1 MEARQIIIR
10 PVITERSFDMQEYNR
25 FTFEVAKTA
34 SKIEIAKAVEEI
46 FDVKVL
52 KVNTVNVKSKKQRT
66 AQHRG
71 QDSHLE
77 EGHRNAGRGRHH
89 RAVRQR
95 QGRSNGSKSPIVQ
108 WGIRCRREFPIRR
121 CPAAW

>member
-34 SKIEIAKAVEEI
+34 SKIEIVKAVEEI

-52 KVNTVNVKSKKQRT
+52 KVNTVNVKSKKKRMRNIEGKTRT
-66 AQHRG
+66 WKKAIVTLAEG
-71 QDSHLE
+71 DTIELFANQD
-77 EGHRNAGRGRHH
+77 
-89 RAVRQR
+89 
-95 QGRSNGSKSPIVQ
+95 
-108 WGIRCRREFPIRR
+108 
-121 CPAAW
+121 

>member
-52 KVNTVNVKSKKQRT
+52 KVNTVNVKSKKKRMRNIEGRT
-66 AQHRG
+66 RTWKKAIVTLAEG
-71 QDSHLE
+71 DTIELFANQD
-77 EGHRNAGRGRHH
+77 
-89 RAVRQR
+89 
-95 QGRSNGSKSPIVQ
+95 
-108 WGIRCRREFPIRR
+108 
-121 CPAAW
+121 

>member
-10 PVITERSFDMQEYNR
+10 PVITERSFYMQEYNR

-52 KVNTVNVKSKKQRT
+52 RVNTVNVKSKKKRMRNIEGKTRT
-66 AQHRG
+66 WKKAIVTLAEG
-71 QDSHLE
+71 DTIELFANQD
-77 EGHRNAGRGRHH
+77 
-89 RAVRQR
+89 
-95 QGRSNGSKSPIVQ
+95 
-108 WGIRCRREFPIRR
+108 
-121 CPAAW
+121 

>member
-34 SKIEIAKAVEEI
+34 IKIEIDKAVEEI

-52 KVNTVNVKSKKQRT
+52 KVNTVNIKSKKKRMRNIEGKTRT
-66 AQHRG
+66 WKKAIVTLAEG
-71 QDSHLE
+71 DTIELFANQD
-77 EGHRNAGRGRHH
+77 
-89 RAVRQR
+89 
-95 QGRSNGSKSPIVQ
+95 
-108 WGIRCRREFPIRR
+108 
-121 CPAAW
+121 

>member
-34 SKIEIAKAVEEI
+34 SKIEIAKAVEKI

-52 KVNTVNVKSKKQRT
+52 KVNTVNVKSKKKRMRNIECKTRT
-66 AQHRG
+66 WKKAIVTLAEG
-71 QDSHLE
+71 DTIELFANQD
-77 EGHRNAGRGRHH
+77 
-89 RAVRQR
+89 
-95 QGRSNGSKSPIVQ
+95 
-108 WGIRCRREFPIRR
+108 
-121 CPAAW
+121 

>member
-25 FTFEVAKTA
+25 FTFEVAKTT

-52 KVNTVNVKSKKQRT
+52 KVNTVNVKSKKKRMRNIEGKTRT
-66 AQHRG
+66 WKKAIVTLAEG
-71 QDSHLE
+71 DTIELFANQD
-77 EGHRNAGRGRHH
+77 
-89 RAVRQR
+89 
-95 QGRSNGSKSPIVQ
+95 
-108 WGIRCRREFPIRR
+108 
-121 CPAAW
+121 

>member
-1 MEARQIIIR
+1 MGARQIIIR

-52 KVNTVNVKSKKQRT
+52 KVNTVNVKSKKKRMRNIEGKTRT
-66 AQHRG
+66 WKKAIVTLAEG
-71 QDSHLE
+71 DTIELFANQD
-77 EGHRNAGRGRHH
+77 
-89 RAVRQR
+89 
-95 QGRSNGSKSPIVQ
+95 
-108 WGIRCRREFPIRR
+108 
-121 CPAAW
+121 

>member
-52 KVNTVNVKSKKQRT
+52 KVNTVNVKSKKKRMRNIEGKTRT
-66 AQHRG
+66 WKKAIVT
-71 QDSHLE
+71 LA
-77 EGHRNAGRGRHH
+77 EGDTIEVFGNQA
-89 RAVRQR
+89 
-95 QGRSNGSKSPIVQ
+95 
-108 WGIRCRREFPIRR
+108 
-121 CPAAW
+121 

>member
-10 PVITERSFDMQEYNR
+10 PVINERSFDMQESNR

-52 KVNTVNVKSKKQRT
+52 KVNTVNIKSKKKRMRNIEGKTRT
-66 AQHRG
+66 WKKAIVTLAEG
-71 QDSHLE
+71 DTIELFANQD
-77 EGHRNAGRGRHH
+77 
-89 RAVRQR
+89 
-95 QGRSNGSKSPIVQ
+95 
-108 WGIRCRREFPIRR
+108 
-121 CPAAW
+121 

>member
-52 KVNTVNVKSKKQRT
+52 KVNTVNVKSKKKRMRNIEGKTRT
-66 AQHRG
+66 WKKAIVTLAEG
-71 QDSHLE
+71 DTIELFASQD
-77 EGHRNAGRGRHH
+77 
-89 RAVRQR
+89 
-95 QGRSNGSKSPIVQ
+95 
-108 WGIRCRREFPIRR
+108 
-121 CPAAW
+121 

>member
-52 KVNTVNVKSKKQRT
+52 KVNTVNVKSKKKRMRNIEGKTRT
-66 AQHRG
+66 WKKAIVTLAEG
-71 QDSHLE
+71 DTIELFATQD
-77 EGHRNAGRGRHH
+77 
-89 RAVRQR
+89 
-95 QGRSNGSKSPIVQ
+95 
-108 WGIRCRREFPIRR
+108 
-121 CPAAW
+121 

>member
-52 KVNTVNVKSKKQRT
+52 KVNTVNVKSKKKRVRNIEGKTRT
-66 AQHRG
+66 WKKAIVTLAEG
-71 QDSHLE
+71 DTIELFANQD
-77 EGHRNAGRGRHH
+77 
-89 RAVRQR
+89 
-95 QGRSNGSKSPIVQ
+95 
-108 WGIRCRREFPIRR
+108 
-121 CPAAW
+121 

>member
-52 KVNTVNVKSKKQRT
+52 KVNTVNVKSKKKRMRNIEGKTRT
-66 AQHRG
+66 SKKAIVTLAEG
-71 QDSHLE
+71 DTIELFANQD
-77 EGHRNAGRGRHH
+77 
-89 RAVRQR
+89 
-95 QGRSNGSKSPIVQ
+95 
-108 WGIRCRREFPIRR
+108 
-121 CPAAW
+121 

>member
-52 KVNTVNVKSKKQRT
+52 KVNTVNVKSKKKRMRNIEGKTRT
-66 AQHRG
+66 WKKAIVTLAVG
-71 QDSHLE
+71 DTIELFANQD
-77 EGHRNAGRGRHH
+77 
-89 RAVRQR
+89 
-95 QGRSNGSKSPIVQ
+95 
-108 WGIRCRREFPIRR
+108 
-121 CPAAW
+121 

>member
-52 KVNTVNVKSKKQRT
+52 RVNTVNVKSKKKRMRNIEGKTRT
-66 AQHRG
+66 WKKAIVTLAEG
-71 QDSHLE
+71 DTIELFANQD
-77 EGHRNAGRGRHH
+77 
-89 RAVRQR
+89 
-95 QGRSNGSKSPIVQ
+95 
-108 WGIRCRREFPIRR
+108 
-121 CPAAW
+121 

>member
-25 FTFEVAKTA
+25 FTFEVVKTA

-52 KVNTVNVKSKKQRT
+52 KVNTVNVKSKKKRMRNIEGKTRT
-66 AQHRG
+66 WKKAIVTLAEG
-71 QDSHLE
+71 DTIELFANQD
-77 EGHRNAGRGRHH
+77 
-89 RAVRQR
+89 
-95 QGRSNGSKSPIVQ
+95 
-108 WGIRCRREFPIRR
+108 
-121 CPAAW
+121 

>member
-1 MEARQIIIR
+1 MEARLIIIR

-52 KVNTVNVKSKKQRT
+52 KVNTVNIKSKKKRMRNIEGKTRT
-66 AQHRG
+66 WKKAIVTLAEG
-71 QDSHLE
+71 DTIELFANQD
-77 EGHRNAGRGRHH
+77 
-89 RAVRQR
+89 
-95 QGRSNGSKSPIVQ
+95 
-108 WGIRCRREFPIRR
+108 
-121 CPAAW
+121 

>member
-52 KVNTVNVKSKKQRT
+52 KVNTVNVKSKKKRMRNIKGKTRT
-66 AQHRG
+66 WKKAIVTLAEG
-71 QDSHLE
+71 DTIELFANQD
-77 EGHRNAGRGRHH
+77 
-89 RAVRQR
+89 
-95 QGRSNGSKSPIVQ
+95 
-108 WGIRCRREFPIRR
+108 
-121 CPAAW
+121 

>member
-1 MEARQIIIR
+1 MEARQIITR

-52 KVNTVNVKSKKQRT
+52 KVNTVNVKSKKKRMRNIEGKTRT
-66 AQHRG
+66 WKKAIVTLAEG
-71 QDSHLE
+71 DTIELFANQD
-77 EGHRNAGRGRHH
+77 
-89 RAVRQR
+89 
-95 QGRSNGSKSPIVQ
+95 
-108 WGIRCRREFPIRR
+108 
-121 CPAAW
+121 